1 MSLKND
7 NCRKK
12 FFTQQAI
19 INEVKN
25 NNTIDNTNTLL
36 NSSLKFLNNKTKENV
51 LSNNRRKVMS
61 VLSGNESYKN
71 YFKKIDNT
79 RRSVKNIHKVYLPTN
94 FSLNEKKAKKI
105 FLKELTIKKGIK
117 EKRIE
122 MDIKKNSLFL
132 EKWSDD
138 DIIKLKENCKNIFD
152 ANYHKKIFSN
162 DASDVITAISEL
174 NEILENPDYFDKID
188 DNLDIII
195 KIIYLNLSLNHSG
208 SLIKVSFRF
217 LEKII
222 YLYKKMKKNI
232 SDIEMSII
240 LNIYSDKLVN
250 LNFKD
255 QASSLILFLVD
266 TIGHYKCII
275 ILVNIWE
282 FKNAKSKTE
291 LIDLIRKIYDDHNCS
306 KDKSKENI
314 NMMNKII
321 KILIK
326 FFFDADFNLKN
337 KILLFLN
344 DAYILLKDDF
354 WKMIKFLPSKKID
367 EIKKK
372 ISELQETNTNNN
384 VKEITSQKNNIK
396 NSNSSCKMFPSKGKM
411 MNKKSNKSILKPLNK
426 FPKVNARKKLL
437 TTKTIKTAKQID
449 LRSSK
454 NILKKHSLIPSSI
467 KFNNIKQNNNI
478 LTQEEIIT
486 LLNSL
491 NGNDNQ
497 IVESILKI
505 YNLMYINYEK
515 NKEIILNN
523 ANKIFITFNKL
534 INSLMTTEQTKIKI
548 IKYSSNVLSK
558 IANIKELI
566 SKIKMTTQEE
576 LIRITFE
583 FIVLYSNIS
592 KIKDKV
598 ELEIILKNF
607 NTIMLHIIDNCDITN
622 NIIIIVRLMTR
633 NSIKT
638 NYNLKLIEY
647 GSKCLNIISKN
658 IKIFYKKMN
667 LSDCLKEI
675 DLFLIEYENIHPG
688 FYFRTDVEENIVN
701 CLKNLVKQFIFCKK
715 EYIIEDYINGIEV
728 NGIPDVYVK
737 KWIQEELDKNNN
749 ESFASEDNN
758 SKKSDCNIEHNIN
771 EYINGD
777 LLNNVVLDNEK

>member
-1 MSLKND
+1 M
-7 NCRKK
+7 
-12 FFTQQAI
+12 
-19 INEVKN
+19 
-25 NNTIDNTNTLL
+25 
-36 NSSLKFLNNKTKENV
+36 
-51 LSNNRRKVMS
+51 
-61 VLSGNESYKN
+61 
-71 YFKKIDNT
+71 
-79 RRSVKNIHKVYLPTN
+79 
-94 FSLNEKKAKKI
+94 
-105 FLKELTIKKGIK
+105 
-117 EKRIE
+117 
-122 MDIKKNSLFL
+122 
-132 EKWSDD
+132 
-138 DIIKLKENCKNIFD
+138 
-152 ANYHKKIFSN
+152 
-162 DASDVITAISEL
+162 
-174 NEILENPDYFDKID
+174 
-188 DNLDIII
+188 
-195 KIIYLNLSLNHSG
+195 
-208 SLIKVSFRF
+208 
-217 LEKII
+217 
-222 YLYKKMKKNI
+222 
-232 SDIEMSII
+232 
-240 LNIYSDKLVN
+240 
-250 LNFKD
+250 
-255 QASSLILFLVD
+255 
-266 TIGHYKCII
+266 
-275 ILVNIWE
+275 NIWE
-282 FKNAKSKTE
+282 YKNAKSKTE

-306 KDKSKENI
+306 KDKSKENV

-372 ISELQETNTNNN
+372 ISELQETNNNN

-558 IANIKELI
+558 IASIKELI
-566 SKIKMTTQEE
+566 SKIEMTAHED
-576 LIRITFE
+576 LINIAFE
-583 FIVLYSNIS
+583 FILLYTNLLKST
-592 KIKDKV
+592 DKE
-598 ELEIILKNF
+598 ELEIILRNF

-622 NIIIIVRLMTR
+622 NIIIIIRQMKK

-638 NYNLKLIEY
+638 NYNLKSIEY

-658 IKIFYKKMN
+658 VKLAYNKMN
-667 LSDCLKEI
+667 LSECLKEI
-675 DLFLIEYENIHPG
+675 DLFLIEYEKIHPG
-688 FYFRTDVEENIVN
+688 FFFRIDVEENIVT
-701 CLKNLVKQFIFCKK
+701 CLKNLIKEFIFCKK

-728 NGIPDVYVK
+728 NGIPDVYVR
-737 KWIQEELDKNNN
+737 KWIQEELDKNSD
-749 ESFASEDNN
+749 ESFSSEDNS
-758 SKKSDCNIEHNIN
+758 SKKNEGNIENNIN

-777 LLNNVVLDNEK
+777 LLNNFIMDNEK